1 MSWIST
7 NYEKLTIAGALA
19 IGLGCG
25 YLGYENYSAVETG
38 FSHSMAGPR
47 KNNSDPSVAGAEDVP
62 GALNS
67 RSATHVWEQG
77 KYKERPVNLFTGV
90 ALFVRRDSVEPVDLW
105 NSPPVHPPIP
115 NAWWMDNELDPGFAD
130 SPAQDADGDG
140 FSALEEFV
148 AKTDPNDQ
156 RKHPALITKLS
167 FVSEEAR
174 TWRLE
179 FSSDIGVDQYQ
190 FKYLDRDAAGRQ
202 SANRTEFIA
211 AGTKFFPAGAAAN
224 RFELLDV
231 KDVEQKNPSS
241 GIVELVKVATIRDLK
256 PNKAGATFEVPR
268 QMRNK
273 SAYDRLDRT
282 AVLTLKAI
290 GEGANPF
297 KVEENTSFSLPSGQ
311 PEKPFKL
318 LKVDAESI
326 EVEYPAADGS
336 RATVTIPK
344 GGVAPTAIP

>member
-7 NYEKLTIAGALA
+7 NYEKLTLAGALA

-25 YLGYENYSAVETG
+25 YLGYGSYSALATD

-47 KNNSDPSVAGAEDVP
+47 KSNNDPAVVGAEDVP

-67 RSATHVWEQG
+67 RSASHVWEQQ
-77 KYKERPVNLFTGV
+77 KYKGRPVNLFTGV
-90 ALFVRRDSVEPVDLW
+90 ALFVRRDSAEPVDLW
-105 NSPPVHPPIP
+105 NSPPVHPPIT
-115 NAWWMDNELDPGFAD
+115 NAWWMENDLDPGFAD
-130 SPAQDADGDG
+130 SPARDADGDG
-140 FSALEEFV
+140 FSALEEFLG
-148 AKTDPNDQ
+148 KTDPNDQ
-156 RKHPALITKLS
+156 LKHPPLITKLS
-167 FVSEEAR
+167 FVAEEAR

-179 FSSDIGVDQYQ
+179 FSSDIGADQYQ
-190 FKYLDRDAAGRQ
+190 FKYLDRDQAGRQ

-211 AGTKFFPAGAAAN
+211 PGTKFFPAGAAAN
-224 RFELLDV
+224 RFELLAV

-256 PNKAGATFEVPR
+256 PNKGGETFEVPR

-273 SAYDRLDRT
+273 AVYDRMDRS

-290 GEGANPF
+290 GEGANQF

-318 LKVDAESI
+318 LKVTAESI
-326 EVEYPAADGS
+326 EVEYPAVDGS
-336 RATVTIPK
+336 RATVVIPK
-344 GGVAPTAIP
+344 GAVAAP